1 VSEFGLLHKF
11 PQIVIDSVLRAL
23 DYHWIGWS
31 YNKVSVVDSYV
42 SRTIMYSGVEMVEL
56 LLSKGANPDSLN
68 HGGTALHLAAIH
80 GQDDILK
87 VLLDH
92 HADVRATPVFS
103 FL

>member
-1 VSEFGLLHKF
+1 
-11 PQIVIDSVLRAL
+11 
-23 DYHWIGWS
+23 
-31 YNKVSVVDSYV
+31 
-42 SRTIMYSGVEMVEL
+42 MVEL
-56 LLSKGANPDSLN
+56 LLSKGANPNSLN

-80 GQDDILK
+80 GQDDIMK